1 MSKFF
6 FSIIQPKVLCRK
18 IFLLQQ
24 SLKNRDKCSVDILT
38 GLKADEDVNAFSV
51 VSMILSGFF
60 LFLAQRHIPI
70 GTAYAVWTG
79 IGAVGTFIVG
89 VFLFKDPMMVS
100 RLLGISLI
108 IAGVM
113 ILKFTAV

>member
-1 MSKFF
+1 MNAWT
-6 FSIIQPKVLCRK
+6 
-18 IFLLQQ
+18 FLFIAGVCEIGWPLGFK
-24 SLKNRDKCSVDILT
+24 LANDFLNLRWGFI
-38 GLKADEDVNAFSV
+38 AFSV

-60 LFLAQRHIPI
+60 LLLAQRHIPI